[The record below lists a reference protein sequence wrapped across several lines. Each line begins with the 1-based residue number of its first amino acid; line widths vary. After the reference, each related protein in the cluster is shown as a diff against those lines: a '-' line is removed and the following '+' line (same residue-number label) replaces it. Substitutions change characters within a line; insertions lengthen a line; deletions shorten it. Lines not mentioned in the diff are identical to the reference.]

1 MTHSS
6 TPHVAY
12 VVKRYPR
19 FSETFIVNEIL
30 AHEAAGTRVTIF
42 SLRPG
47 TDTHFQDV
55 VSRVKAPVH
64 YLPHG
69 HLRAEDFWRTL
80 QRAMHALPGADRV
93 LAQTPISSDGREPVS
108 RMVHQAM
115 ILALEVHARG
125 IDHLHAHF
133 ATSATGVA
141 SLAARLAGI
150 EYSFTAHAKD
160 IFHEEVDEDD
170 LGRKLAGARSVVTV
184 SDFNVE
190 DLRRRFGDDAREVR
204 RIYNGLD
211 LSEFPFEP
219 CSGTPGRIVAAGR
232 LVEKKGFD
240 VLVDACALLR
250 DRGVSFECR
259 IVGSGEEEESLRTRI
274 QGVGL
279 EGVVQMTG
287 PLPRTGVIREMRG
300 ASVFA
305 APCVEG
311 SDGNR
316 DGLPTVLLEAMAL
329 GIPCVSTR
337 VTGIPELVED
347 GVTGLLLDP
356 RDTVGL
362 ADALQRLLP
371 APREAAALVHAARR
385 RIEEDF
391 DIHRNAARIRDLF
404 FGTTGEV
411 GIHAA

>member
-1 MTHSS
+1 MNRPTP
-6 TPHVAY
+6 PHVAY

-30 AHEAAGTRVTIF
+30 AHEAAGVRVTIF

-55 VSRVKAPVH
+55 VSRVRAPVH

-69 HLRAEDFWRTL
+69 HIRADDFWSTLKQTMRTF
-80 QRAMHALPGADRV
+80 PGGAQV
-93 LAQTPISSDGREPVS
+93 LGQTREPTS
-108 RMVHQAM
+108 IMVHQAM
-115 ILALEVHARG
+115 ALALEVQRRG
-125 IDHLHAHF
+125 IHHLHAHF
-133 ATSATGVA
+133 ATSATSVA
-141 SLAARLAGI
+141 ALAARLAGI
-150 EYSFTAHAKD
+150 DYSFTAHAKD
-160 IFHEEVDEDD
+160 IFHQEVDEEE
-170 LGRKLAGARSVVTV
+170 LGRKLAGARTVVTV
-184 SDFNVE
+184 SDYNVE
-190 DLRRRFGDDAREVR
+190 DLRRRFGRDAERVR

-219 CSGTPGRIVAAGR
+219 CPGTPGRIVAAGR

-240 VLVDACALLR
+240 VLIDACALLR
-250 DRGVSFECR
+250 DRGVALECR
-259 IVGSGEEEESLRTRI
+259 IVGGGEDEEQLRRRI
-274 QGVGL
+274 NALDLQGV
-279 EGVVQMTG
+279 VHMTG
-287 PLPRTGVIREMRG
+287 PLPRGDVIREMRR

-329 GIPCVSTR
+329 GIPCISTR
-337 VTGIPELVED
+337 VTGIPELVQD

-356 RDTVGL
+356 RDTEGL
-362 ADALQRLLP
+362 ADAIQQLLP
-371 APREAAALVHAARR
+371 SPPEAARLVHGARR

-391 DIHRNAARIRDLF
+391 DIHRNAARIREIF
-404 FGTTGEV
+404 FGEAAEV
-411 GIHAA
+411 GTHAA